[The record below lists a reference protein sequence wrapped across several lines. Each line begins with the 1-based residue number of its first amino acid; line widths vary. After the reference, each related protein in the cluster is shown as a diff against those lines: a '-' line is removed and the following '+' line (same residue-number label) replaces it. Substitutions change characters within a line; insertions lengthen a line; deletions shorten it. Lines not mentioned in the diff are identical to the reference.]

1 MTFHIDDVHVV
12 HNEAASQ
19 FEATV
24 QGQRSELSYVRDGNR
39 ILFTHTG
46 VPPALR
52 GRGIAGKMAHAALE
66 YAREN
71 NLVAVPMCSYVASY
85 IRRHPEYHSLVQ
97 RR

>member
-1 MTFHIDDVHVV
+1 MTFDLNDVQVV
-12 HNEAASQ
+12 HNEADSQ

-24 QGQRSELSYVRDGNR
+24 QGQRSELSYTRDGNR

-66 YAREN
+66 YTREN
-71 NLVAVPMCSYVASY
+71 NLVAVPRCSYMVSY
-85 IRRHPEYHSLVQ
+85 IRRHPEYQPLVQ
-97 RR
+97 QR